1 MYKSYRSYIPH
12 PNYVHTNITN
22 TIGDQFRV
30 YISDP
35 KTWKGTKGRSDISN
49 NVTDSVGATNSRP
62 PLIPVS
68 GSGFLYRRNKPSAAP
83 NPIKHW
89 RRQLQPDQGSR
100 TGRVCVG
107 QIMDRPGG
115 SVVLTYYQNSNNPI
129 ITDCNQCQPF
139 LPTYILENYVRP
151 LDPANCFQK
160 TTNLYGMATT
170 VPNVICNPAR
180 IRRPATTNISKKYY
194 TTGKAYLRSRV
205 KLWEQNQTLSK
216 ITGNTYTTP
225 SGQNKPIA
233 ANNYVP
239 PTDSKTTGSQL
250 YNSVNCIEDA
260 SSCCLSTNCQIQII
274 YKPSNYLF
282 STEGGVSSSTRI
294 ARLKYDAI
302 QRNNWQT
309 KVLLA
314 DTLIGSTPQIYNVD
328 TDAPYFVKSKYQQ
341 IDTCNSV
348 GYQISTHSRARTVS
362 KRMPAG
368 GTGLKTV
375 CFPVQQ

>member
-68 GSGFLYRRNKPSAAP
+68 GSGFLYRRGKASAAP

-115 SVVLTYYQNSNNPI
+115 SVVLTYYQTVLNNS
-129 ITDCNQCQPF
+129 TDCNQCQPF

-205 KLWEQNQTLSK
+205 KLLVQNQTLSK

-225 SGQNKPIA
+225 SGQNQPIA

-239 PTDSKTTGSQL
+239 PTNSKTTGSQL

-260 SSCCLSTNCQIQII
+260 SSCCLPTNCQIQII

-282 STEGGVSSSTRI
+282 SVDGGVSSSARI

-341 IDTCNSV
+341 VDTCNPT

>member
-314 DTLIGSTPQIYNVD
+314 NTLIGSTPQIYNVD

-341 IDTCNSV
+341 VNTCNPT
-348 GYQISTHSRARTVS
+348 GYQISTHSRARIVS

-375 CFPVQQ
+375 CFQ